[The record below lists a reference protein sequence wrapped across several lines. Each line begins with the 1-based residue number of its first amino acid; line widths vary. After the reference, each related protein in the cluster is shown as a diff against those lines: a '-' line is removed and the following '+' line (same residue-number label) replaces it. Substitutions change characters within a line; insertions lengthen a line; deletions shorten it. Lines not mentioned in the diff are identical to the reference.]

1 LFQVGRFSFASIKR
15 TSQSELIRW
24 GGHILISY
32 LLNNCV
38 RVRVYFLI
46 FSKVVDPLPDKTNSV
61 FKLRPLQK
69 ADLEVITPWFQDIE
83 DLARF
88 DRTLRI
94 PFNLAQSEEAWSVSL
109 SPSGNDNRCW
119 FAIESESGQVLGL
132 AGLEAISPV
141 NRDAVV
147 AMFVE
152 KSARRLGLAIRA
164 TALVVDFAF
173 RQLGLNRLT
182 SYYRDDNHISRDLVE
197 RLGCQVEGKMR
208 QAWYADGT
216 YHDMIVVGVLRQ
228 DWMDRRPILAKELDP
243 ETVVSFGSDRASGWS
258 WPPHVDECE

>member
-1 LFQVGRFSFASIKR
+1 M
-15 TSQSELIRW
+15 
-24 GGHILISY
+24 
-32 LLNNCV
+32 
-38 RVRVYFLI
+38 
-46 FSKVVDPLPDKTNSV
+46 PDKPISV
-61 FKLRPLQK
+61 FKLRPLEK
-69 ADLEVITPWFQDIE
+69 ADLEAITPWFQDIE

-88 DRTLRI
+88 DRTSRI
-94 PFNLAQSEEAWSVSL
+94 PFNLAQTEEIWSDAFNA
-109 SPSGNDNRCW
+109 SGSCCKCW
-119 FAIESESGQVLGL
+119 FAVESDSGQVLGL
-132 AGLEAISPV
+132 AGLEAISSI

-147 AMFVE
+147 AIFVE

-197 RLGCQVEGKMR
+197 RLGCQVEGTMR

-216 YHDMIVVGVLRQ
+216 FHDMIVVGVLKQ

-243 ETVVSFGSDRASGWS
+243 GTIVTFGADGISGWS
-258 WPPHVDECE
+258 WPPQVDECE